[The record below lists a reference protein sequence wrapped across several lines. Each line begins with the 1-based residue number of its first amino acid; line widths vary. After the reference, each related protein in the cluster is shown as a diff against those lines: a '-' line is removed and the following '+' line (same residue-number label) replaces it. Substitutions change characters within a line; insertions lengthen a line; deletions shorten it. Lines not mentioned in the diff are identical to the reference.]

1 MIITD
6 LENKN
11 PWFEKGGSDAL
22 SQAAQLGNIEI
33 YELISKEL
41 EDKNPKDRYG
51 HTPLHHAVK
60 RGSYEICQFITKNTQ
75 NLESL
80 DVLGNTPLK
89 LAEARGSKE
98 ISKLLKTS
106 IKEQREVPRK
116 SKKRRLK

>member
-1 MIITD
+1 MIITG

-41 EDKNPKDRYG
+41 DDKNPRDRYG
-51 HTPLHHAVK
+51 ETPLHNAV
-60 RGSYEICQFITKNTQ
+60 RYGRYEICQFITKNTE

-80 DVLGNTPLK
+80 DILGNTPLK
-89 LAEARGSKE
+89 LAEQRSYKE

-106 IKEQREVPRK
+106 IEEQKAVSRK
-116 SKKRRLK
+116 SKKMRLK

>member
-1 MIITD
+1 M
-6 LENKN
+6 EV
-11 PWFEKGGSDAL
+11 
-22 SQAAQLGNIEI
+22 

-41 EDKNPKDRYG
+41 EDKNPRDRYG
-51 HTPLHHAVK
+51 ETPLHNAV
-60 RGSYEICQFITKNTQ
+60 RYGRYEICQFITKNTE

-80 DVLGNTPLK
+80 DILGNTPLQ
-89 LAEARGSKE
+89 LAEQRRYKE